1 MATCVCCP
9 VSSEFT
15 GERTRLARKAGGP
28 AWQGSRRG
36 LYTLHHVANKDQTEK
51 EWTTVANPAAGPA
64 AQPAKAT
71 TPPATAQCKDGAS
84 AEELRECER
93 AKQSEPPGR

>member
-1 MATCVCCP
+1 MRSKKTTRSGLAALVCAASLVGC
-9 VSSEFT
+9 S
-15 GERTRLARKAGGP
+15 
-28 AWQGSRRG
+28 G
-36 LYTLHHVANKDQTEK
+36 LYTLHHIANKDQTEK

-71 TPPATAQCKDGAS
+71 TPPATAQCKEGAS